1 MMNATLSIA
10 VSLIATWMSFNIY
23 TPAVFVSLFFC
34 LVSAYFGY
42 HRCVYT
48 ALFIAFSSITAILM
62 SPLILLPEQKQA
74 TLMVLIL
81 IIVMFAGIGAGVH
94 KLKGH

>member
-1 MMNATLSIA
+1 MMNTAISIF

-42 HRCVYT
+42 NRCVYT
-48 ALFIAFSSITAILM
+48 A
-62 SPLILLPEQKQA
+62 LLPEQKQA

-81 IIVMFAGIGAGVH
+81 IIVMFVGIGAGVH

>member
-1 MMNATLSIA
+1 MNATLSIA

>member
-1 MMNATLSIA
+1 M
-10 VSLIATWMSFNIY
+10 
-23 TPAVFVSLFFC
+23 
-34 LVSAYFGY
+34 
-42 HRCVYT
+42 
-48 ALFIAFSSITAILM
+48 AILM

-74 TLMVLIL
+74 TLMVLML

>member
-1 MMNATLSIA
+1 MMNTAISIF

-42 HRCVYT
+42 NRCVYT

-81 IIVMFAGIGAGVH
+81 IIVMFVGIGAGVH

>member
-1 MMNATLSIA
+1 MMNSILSVI
-10 VSLIATWMSFNIY
+10 VSLIAAWMSFHIY
-23 TPAVFVSLFFC
+23 TPAIFVSLFFC

-42 HRCVYT
+42 HRCIYT
-48 ALFIAFSSITAILM
+48 ALFIAVSSVIAILM
-62 SPLILLPEQKQA
+62 SPLILLPEQKQT
-74 TLMVLIL
+74 TLMVLVL